1 MGKEKSQHRQHQLL
15 QLSRRIVTLPGAQAR
30 NMTSRCVP
38 VSATISSEVE
48 ARLSLPVQ
56 LANLPEPGRT
66 FIGKT
71 RSLCSQMCP
80 TVAAPFPTS
89 AQSCCLIILLKS
101 HPQLASGSQMCS
113 RLSLSCIFCGAGA
126 TGCVTGCLAL
136 GLTPP
141 SISLLVSPTLV
152 QGAHWPVLLSGRLGP
167 WTAAS
172 HFLNSPLHVHRGQGA
187 LLSKDH
193 SFE

>member
-15 QLSRRIVTLPGAQAR
+15 QLSHRIVTLPGAQAR

-101 HPQLASGSQMCS
+101 RPQLASGSQMCS

-141 SISLLVSPTLV
+141 PHQPPSITNPGSGSSLASSPERPSGPLDS
-152 QGAHWPVLLSGRLGP
+152 HLSFSEQSTP
-167 WTAAS
+167 C
-172 HFLNSPLHVHRGQGA
+172 SPRTGCPFV
-187 LLSKDH
+187 
-193 SFE
+193 